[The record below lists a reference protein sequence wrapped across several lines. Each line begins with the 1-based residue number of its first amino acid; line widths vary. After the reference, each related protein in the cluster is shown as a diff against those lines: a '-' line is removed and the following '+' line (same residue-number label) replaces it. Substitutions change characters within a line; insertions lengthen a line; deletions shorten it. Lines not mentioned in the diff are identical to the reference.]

1 MSDSAPIDP
10 LLDMGNRMG
19 HTRKLEPVDNA
30 SGPGPRKGLDISIT
44 DPTDSQILVGQTVVD
59 SLESDPSAP
68 PDQLISDGRDDKDK
82 VDPSRTDVLDHDTPD
97 KDAGYDDSTSRIE
110 TIRTTAMLE
119 KVTEGTTGRRR
130 YQLSWTQRVLSWFR
144 RN

>member
-30 SGPGPRKGLDISIT
+30 SGPGPRKGLDISIAGL
-44 DPTDSQILVGQTVVD
+44 TDSQILVGQAVPD

-68 PDQLISDGRDDKDK
+68 PDQLISDGRDDKGK

-144 RN
+144 RD